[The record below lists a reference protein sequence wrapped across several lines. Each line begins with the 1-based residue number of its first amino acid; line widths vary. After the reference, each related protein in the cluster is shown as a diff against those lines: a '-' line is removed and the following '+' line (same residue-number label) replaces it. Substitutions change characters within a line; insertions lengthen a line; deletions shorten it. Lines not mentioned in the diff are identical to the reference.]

1 MRPIFESCIPRDE
14 VLSGELRDEMFAARL
29 KDVVEGNADPI
40 YQDPTVFF
48 DNTFVTSG
56 LRTLAQEVVGR
67 LSGRKPSASPFV
79 RLETSFGGGKT
90 HSLIALHHLARGGSP
105 SVPEALVPKSWLPAS
120 PWKVA
125 ALVGND
131 IDPANG
137 VQHGSVKVRTLWGE
151 LAWQLAGEQGYG
163 LVRESDE
170 RLISPGV
177 PVLKD
182 LIGDTPTLVMMDEL
196 ARHYRTARAV
206 ATREGHSNL
215 SEQAVAFLMAMIELA
230 SSSQNLALVITLAE
244 SVDAFGTETGE
255 IRRELDEAKKLSA
268 RQELIVTPTGEDEI
282 SNVVNHR
289 LFRSINAE
297 DAKETAGQYSRAY
310 AGFESK
316 GAELPAKA
324 LRAEYA
330 NEITK
335 CYPFHPELLSALSR
349 RVATIPNFQRTRGV
363 LRLLARVVR
372 NLWDTRPADAWLIHP
387 HHVDLLLKDI
397 ANDLTSRLE
406 KPTFL
411 PVIEADIASGIKA
424 QPSHCQSIDRVWI
437 DAGKPTY
444 ATRIGTTVF
453 LNSLTQSIG
462 AGIEPADLFLAVLQ
476 PGDDPQ
482 HIRKALSEM
491 LGESRSQPGVA
502 LHYFHWDDKRYR
514 FKTEPSLEKLIQ
526 NELTTLSP
534 TRIKNDLDD
543 RIQQLWRKNAL
554 QPISFPQEAVQV
566 PDDSKLPKMVI
577 LHYDAETVK
586 QGSREIPDLVRKIY
600 DHTGTLET
608 YRVFKNNLVFI
619 VADADLIQRMQDV
632 MARSIA
638 IGKIVQDPERNAD
651 LPEDQKKRLREMDD
665 AARLDVRVAITRAY
679 KHLFYPS
686 AEAPA
691 KNAGL
696 AYYEMT
702 PQDQGKADADPST
715 VLLET
720 LRALDKVLTG
730 DSPEVAPSFVKNKAW
745 APEQQE
751 MTTEDLRKE
760 FAKRVGLKML
770 LENGQLKKTIKRGV
784 QIGTWIYY
792 DAASKAA
799 YGKETE
805 EPFVEISDDT
815 ILYTEEKARQLRIW
829 PRSEIEVPGTECPIC
844 GHAPCDCPID
854 LPPLDGKTPV
864 SATQTG
870 VPSKALAALID
881 SLAEAKVEKLGSLS
895 IELRGATTDT
905 AVDLRRLGL
914 ARPQL
919 PPGEVVVA
927 LDMMAQTGAE
937 MLDVTYRGQWEGY
950 TRIRTAVEN
959 ALSESQKRN
968 VSFRFDTLYKNG
980 VPPQAT
986 LQAVREILVQL
997 GLNSLGFTAKEKRD
1011 E

>member
-1 MRPIFESCIPRDE
+1 MRTVFESCVPREE
-14 VLSGELRDEMFAARL
+14 VLTGELRDEMFAARL
-29 KDVVEGNADPI
+29 KDVVEGHADPI
-40 YQDPTVFF
+40 YQDPTIFF
-48 DNTFVTSG
+48 DNTFVTAG

-90 HSLIALHHLARGGSP
+90 HSLIALLHLARGGSP
-105 SVPEALVPKSWLPAS
+105 SVPESLVSQSWLPS
-120 PWKVA
+120 FPWKVA

-137 VQHGSVKVRTLWGE
+137 VTHGSIKVRTLWGE
-151 LAWQLAGEQGYG
+151 LAWQLGGEEGYA

-177 PVLKD
+177 PVLEA
-182 LIGDTPTLVMMDEL
+182 LVGDAPTLIMMDEL

-206 ATREGHSNL
+206 ATHEGHSNL

-230 SSSQNLALVITLAE
+230 SSRPNLSLVITLAE
-244 SVDAFGTETGE
+244 SVDAFGIETED
-255 IRRELDEAKKLSA
+255 IRRELNEAKKLSA
-268 RQELIVTPTGEDEI
+268 RQELIVTPTGENEI

-289 LFRSINAE
+289 LFKSIDTE
-297 DAKETAGQYSRAY
+297 EAKETARQYGAAY

-316 GAELPAKA
+316 GAELPVKA

-330 NEITK
+330 EEIRK
-335 CYPFHPELLSALSR
+335 CYPFHPELLSVLSR

-372 NLWDTRPADAWLIHP
+372 NIWDTRPADTWLIHP
-387 HHVDLLLKDI
+387 HHVDLLLKDV

-406 KPTFL
+406 KSSFL
-411 PVIEADIASGIKA
+411 PVIEADIASEVKA
-424 QPSHCQSIDRVWI
+424 LPSHCQSIDRVWVE
-437 DAGKPTY
+437 AGKPGY
-444 ATRIGTTVF
+444 ATRVGTTVF
-453 LNSLTQSIG
+453 LNSLTQASG
-462 AGIEPADLFLAVLQ
+462 AGIEPADLFLSVLQ

-491 LGESRSQPGVA
+491 QGETRTQPGVA
-502 LHYFHWDDKRYR
+502 LHYFHWDDRRYR

-543 RIQQLWRKNAL
+543 RIRQLWRKGPL
-554 QPISFPQEAVQV
+554 QPIPFPQEAVQV
-566 PDDSKLPKMVI
+566 PDDSREPKVII
-577 LHYDAETVK
+577 LHYDAESVT
-586 QGSREIPDLVRKIY
+586 QGNKGVPDLVRKIF

-608 YRVFKNNLVFI
+608 YRVFKNNLVFL

-638 IGKIVQDPERNAD
+638 IGKIVQDPERHAD
-651 LPEDQKKRLREMDD
+651 LPEDQQKRLREMDD

-686 AEAPA
+686 ADAPA
-691 KNAGL
+691 KSAGL

-702 PQDQGKADADPST
+702 PQDQGKADADQSS
-715 VLLET
+715 VLMNT

-730 DSPEVAPSFVKNKAW
+730 DSPEQAPSFVKNKAW
-745 APEQQE
+745 APDQQE

-770 LENGQLKKTIKRGV
+770 IEPGQLKKTIRRGV
-784 QIGTWIYY
+784 QQGNWIYY
-792 DAASKAA
+792 DTASKTAF
-799 YGKETE
+799 GKDTE
-805 EPFVEISDDT
+805 EPCIELSDDV
-815 ILYTEEKARQLRIW
+815 ILYTEEKAIQLRIL
-829 PRSEIEVPGTECPIC
+829 PRTEIVEPVDTCPLC
-844 GHAPCDCPID
+844 GNTPCDCPIV
-854 LPPLDGKTPV
+854 PTPSEKGPF

-870 VPSKALAALID
+870 VPSKALMALMD
-881 SLAEAKVEKLGSLS
+881 SLTEAKVEKLGSLS
-895 IELRGATTDT
+895 IELQGGSADT
-905 AVDLRRLGL
+905 SIDLRRLGL
-914 ARPQL
+914 AKPQL
-919 PPGEVVVA
+919 PAGEVEVS
-927 LDMMAQTGAE
+927 LEMSAQTGIDRLE
-937 MLDVTYRGQWEGY
+937 ITYRGFWDGY
-950 TRIRTAVEN
+950 SRIRAAAEA
-959 ALSESQKRN
+959 ALSESQKR
-968 VSFRFDTLYKNG
+968 SITFRLGSVYKEG
-980 VPPQAT
+980 VPARET
-986 LQAVREILVQL
+986 LQSVREILMQL
-997 GLNSLGFTAKEKRD
+997 GLNSLSFTIKEKRD